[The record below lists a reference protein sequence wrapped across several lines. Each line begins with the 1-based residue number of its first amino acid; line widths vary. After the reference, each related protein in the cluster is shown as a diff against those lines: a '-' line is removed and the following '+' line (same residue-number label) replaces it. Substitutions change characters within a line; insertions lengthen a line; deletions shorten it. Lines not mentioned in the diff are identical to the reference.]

1 MSTAGVVAV
10 AVRLPLVLVEVLVV
24 MVVQAHQAVFLD
36 RL

>member
-1 MSTAGVVAV
+1 MITAGVVAV
-10 AVRLPLVLVEVLVV
+10 AVRPLLVLVAVLVA